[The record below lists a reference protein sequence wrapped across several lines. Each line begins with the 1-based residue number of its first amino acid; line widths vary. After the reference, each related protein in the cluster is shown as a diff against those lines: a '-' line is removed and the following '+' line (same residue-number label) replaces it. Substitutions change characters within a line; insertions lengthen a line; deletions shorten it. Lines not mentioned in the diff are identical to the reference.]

1 MPPEQLYVSPTDMG
15 GNRGGFAITD
25 DEAVR
30 AAATQEIIRRDFKEL
45 CNHAQG
51 LSEKA
56 VPDRVKLLMDELG
69 VNELDRKVV
78 APARK
83 AAQEAENDP
92 AKGNDGIFCGAALEL
107 HDGTIV
113 IGRNSPLLHAAS
125 SCVINAIKHL
135 AGLPDDL
142 KLLSPQVINS
152 LSRLKHDVFKNKQI
166 SLGLTETLT
175 ALSVSSP
182 SNPAADLALSKL
194 GELSGCEMHLSH
206 MPGGSDE
213 TGLRRLGINVTSE
226 PVFANRNLFME

>member
-1 MPPEQLYVSPTDMG
+1 MG
-15 GNRGGFAITD
+15 VNRVGFAITD
-25 DEAVR
+25 DAVVR
-30 AAATQEIIRRDFKEL
+30 RAATQEVIRRYFKEL

-51 LSEKA
+51 LAEKA

-69 VNELDRKVV
+69 VNELDRSVV
-78 APARK
+78 APARQ
-83 AAQEAENDP
+83 AAQDAEKSG
-92 AKGNDGIFCGAALEL
+92 KGNDNVFCGAALEL

-125 SCVINAIKHL
+125 SCIINAIKHL

-142 KLLSPQVINS
+142 RLLSPQVIDS

-182 SNPAADLALSKL
+182 SNPAADLALRKL
-194 GELSGCEMHLSH
+194 GELKGCEMHLSH

-213 TGLRRLGINVTSE
+213 AGLRRLGVNMTSE